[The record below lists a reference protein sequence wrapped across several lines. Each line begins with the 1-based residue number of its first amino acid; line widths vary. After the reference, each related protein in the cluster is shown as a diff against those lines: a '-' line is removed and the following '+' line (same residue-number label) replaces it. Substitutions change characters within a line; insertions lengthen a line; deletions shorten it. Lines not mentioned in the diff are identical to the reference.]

1 MLGQQT
7 GFIRGP
13 FLVEGI
19 IIGLIAALLTILML
33 GLAYDFIINKI
44 AKSDVL
50 QRMNIGLLSFGQLSQ
65 VIAIVFLLLGIGI
78 GIIGSSISMKKYLEV

>member
-1 MLGQQT
+1 MLVQQI

-13 FLVEGI
+13 FVVEGI

-33 GLAYDFIINKI
+33 GLAYDFVIAKI
-44 AKSDVL
+44 AGSDVL
-50 QRMNIGLLSFGQLSQ
+50 QRMNISLMTFGQLSQ
-65 VIAIVFLLLGIGI
+65 VIAIVFLALGIGI

>member
-1 MLGQQT
+1 MRQT

-33 GLAYDFIINKI
+33 GLAYDFVINKI
-44 AKSDVL
+44 AQSDVL
-50 QRMNIGLLSFGQLSQ
+50 HRMNIGLLSFGQLSQ

>member
-1 MLGQQT
+1 MQQI

-13 FLVEGI
+13 FVIEGI

-33 GLAYDFIINKI
+33 GLAYDFIIGKI
-44 AKSDVL
+44 AQSDVL

-65 VIAIVFLLLGIGI
+65 VIAIVFLTIFITSLLILLRPQYVL
-78 GIIGSSISMKKYLEV
+78 SYQTKS

>member
-1 MLGQQT
+1 MLEPQI

-13 FLVEGI
+13 FIVEGI

-44 AKSDVL
+44 AQSDVL
-50 QRMNIGLLSFGQLSQ
+50 QRMSISLLSFGQLSQ
-65 VIAIVFLLLGIGI
+65 VIAIVFLCLGIGI
-78 GIIGSSISMKKYLEV
+78 GMIGSSISMKKYLEV

>member
-1 MLGQQT
+1 MLVLQT

-13 FLVEGI
+13 FVVEGI
-19 IIGLIAALLTILML
+19 IIGLIAALLTILMV
-33 GLAYDFIINKI
+33 GVAYDFIIGKI
-44 AKSDVL
+44 AQSDVL